1 MKQIL
6 LDLNSRTPFPEE
18 VPLPKH
24 NNSVVVQTNYGAISA
39 DTESSLI
46 SLAQKTKRLMAQE
59 RPDPAGSM
67 ADFRKIN
74 LVNSNDKYHKKNLF
88 TQEKGIFNK
97 LQDFVNNS
105 PLDVKEMIET
115 CLIFNDARTSPETH
129 KKIFLEAM

>member
-6 LDLNSRTPFPEE
+6 LDQNSRTLFLEE
-18 VPLPKH
+18 VPIPKP

-46 SLAQKTKRLMAQE
+46 TLAQKTKRLMAQK

-67 ADFRKIN
+67 RDFRKIN
-74 LVNSNDKYHKKNLF
+74 LVNSSEKYHKKSFF
-88 TQEKGIFNK
+88 TKEKGIFNK

-105 PLDVKEMIET
+105 PLDVKEMIDT
-115 CLIFNDARTSPETH
+115 CLIFNHARTSLETH
-129 KKIFLEAM
+129 KKIFLETM